1 MAKKNT
7 QVPLIE
13 GADRETPMMRQ
24 YSQFKAQFPGAIL
37 LFRVGDFYETFG
49 EDAITTSRILGI
61 TLTKRHN
68 GSSSETELA
77 GFPHHSLETYLPK
90 LVKAGQRVAICD
102 QLEDPRFT
110 KKIVKRGVTELVTPG
125 VSYNDAVLEGR
136 RNNYLASICVMKD
149 LWGLSLVD
157 ISTGEFMTTE
167 GSQEFIDKLLQSFTP
182 SEVLISRAFR
192 NEWQEWTKDIY
203 STYYLEDW
211 FFQTSFG
218 EDMLMRHFK
227 VQSLK
232 GFGIAELPQGIAAAG
247 AIMHYLSE
255 NNHKDLRHIAGIS
268 RIEEDRY
275 VWLDKFTIRNL
286 ELLAPQQNG
295 GVALIDVLDKTL
307 TQMGARMLRKWIAL
321 PLKDKNR
328 IEERLS
334 MVEILFEYPELL
346 EEIQDALR
354 HIGDIERLISKVSSK
369 RAKPREL
376 LQLKKSLWKVAEL
389 KMLLETQ
396 SSTLLHKFSNQL
408 NACEYITK
416 KIDVELSDEP
426 KALTNEGGLIKDG
439 VNAALDELRGL
450 VQNSKEYLEKVRQ
463 NAAIETGIQSL
474 KIEYNK
480 IYGYYLEVSHA
491 NQHKVPKTWIR
502 KQTLTTAERYITEE
516 LKIYEDKI
524 LTADEKINILEQQ
537 LFIQLVES
545 AADFTLPV
553 QQNGRVLAMLDCLG
567 NFAQIAQ
574 KQHYTKPT
582 MSDSTVLN
590 IKAGRHVVIEAQ
602 LPPDQP
608 YIPNDTYLDTEHQQ
622 IIVITGPNMAG
633 KSALL
638 RQTALIVLM
647 AQIGCFVPAQ
657 SAEIGIIDKIFTRV
671 GASDNLAKGESTFMV
686 EMMETAS
693 IMNNLS
699 ERSLVLMDEIGRGT
713 STYDGI
719 SIAWAILEY
728 LHNHPKHRVKTLFAT
743 HYHELNELAH
753 DLVRIRNFH
762 VTIKESG
769 NRIIFLR
776 KLAEGGSEHSFG
788 IHVAQMA
795 GMPPQIVQRANEIMH
810 FLEAQ
815 RQQPEGEG
823 QASSPTLPKPSES
836 SPIQF
841 VEALTP
847 EVQQVLTILERLDIN
862 TLSPVEALLKL
873 NELKNL
879 VR

>member
-1 MAKKNT
+1 MAKKNL
-7 QVPLIE
+7 QVALIE
-13 GADRETPMMRQ
+13 GADRETPMMKQ
-24 YSQFKAQFPGAIL
+24 YNQFKAQYPGAIL

-49 EDAITTSRILGI
+49 EDAIKASQILGI

-68 GSSSETELA
+68 GAASETELA
-77 GFPHHSLETYLPK
+77 GFPHHALEAYLPK

-102 QLEDPRFT
+102 QLEDPRFA

-125 VSYNDAVLEGR
+125 VSYNDTVLDGK
-136 RNNYLASICVMKD
+136 RNNYLASLCTSKGV
-149 LWGLSLVD
+149 WGIALID
-157 ISTGEFMTTE
+157 ITTGEFLTTE
-167 GSQEFIDKLLQSFTP
+167 GTQEYMDKLLQSFSP
-182 SEVLISRAFR
+182 AEVLISRALR
-192 NEWQEWTKDIY
+192 NDWLEWTKDNF

-218 EDMLMRHFK
+218 EDILMRHFR

-232 GFGIAELPQGIAAAG
+232 GFGIADLPQGIAAAG

-255 NNHKDLRHIAGIS
+255 NNHKDLKHIAGIS
-268 RIEEDRY
+268 RIEEERY

-286 ELLAPQQNG
+286 ELLAPQQQG

-307 TQMGARMLRKWIAL
+307 TNMGARLLRKWIAL

-334 MVEILFEYPELL
+334 IVDILVKNEELL
-346 EEIQDALR
+346 GEIQDFLKQV
-354 HIGDIERLISKVSSK
+354 GDVERLISKVSSR
-369 RAKPREL
+369 RAKPREV
-376 LQLKKSLWKVAEL
+376 LQLKKALIQIAKLKKV
-389 KMLLETQ
+389 LEQQ
-396 SSTLLHKFSNQL
+396 SETLLHKFSNQL
-408 NACEYITK
+408 NPCEYLAE
-416 KIDVELSDEP
+416 KIEKELLEDL
-426 KALTNEGGLIKDG
+426 KNVTNEGGLIRDG
-439 VNAALDELRGL
+439 VNKDLDELRDM
-450 VQNSKEYLEKVRQ
+450 VQNSKDYLEKVRQ
-463 NAAIETGIQSL
+463 NAAMETGINSL

-480 IYGYYLEVSHA
+480 VFGYYLEVSNA

-502 KQTLTTAERYITEE
+502 KQTLTNAERYITEE

-524 LTADEKINILEQQ
+524 VTADEKINILEQQ
-537 LFIQLVES
+537 LFLQLVES
-545 AADFTLPV
+545 AGDFTLPI
-553 QQNGRVLAMLDCLG
+553 QQNGRVLAMLDCLA
-567 NFAQIAQ
+567 NFAQLAC
-574 KQHYTKPT
+574 KKRYTKPT
-582 MSDSTVLN
+582 ITEGKELD
-590 IKAGRHVVIEAQ
+590 IKAGRHVVIEEQ
-602 LPPDQP
+602 LPPDEP
-608 YIPNDTYLDTEHQQ
+608 YIPNDTYLDVDNQQ

-638 RQTALIVLM
+638 RQTALVVIM
-647 AQIGCFVPAQ
+647 AQIGCFVPAE
-657 SAEIGIIDKIFTRV
+657 SATIGVVDKIFTRV

-699 ERSLVLMDEIGRGT
+699 DRSLVLMDEIGRGT

-719 SIAWAILEY
+719 SIAWALLEF
-728 LHNHPKHRVKTLFAT
+728 LHNHPKYRAKTLFAT
-743 HYHELNELAH
+743 HYHELNELAN
-753 DLVRIRNFH
+753 DLTRIRNYH
-762 VTIKESG
+762 VTVRESG

-795 GMPPQIVQRANEIMH
+795 GMPPQVVQRANEIMH

-815 RQQPEGEG
+815 RQKPEGES
-823 QASSPTLPKPSES
+823 ALPTLPKVVES
-836 SPIQF
+836 QSIQF
-841 VEALTP
+841 VEISP
-847 EVQQVLTILERLDIN
+847 EMQQVMTILERIDIN

-879 VR
+879 IK